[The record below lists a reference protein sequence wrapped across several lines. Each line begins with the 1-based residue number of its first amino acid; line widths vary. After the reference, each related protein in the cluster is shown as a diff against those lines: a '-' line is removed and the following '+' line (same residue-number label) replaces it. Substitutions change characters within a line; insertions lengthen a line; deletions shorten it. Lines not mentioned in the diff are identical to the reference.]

1 MIKYRNLL
9 ILSLTFF
16 LNGCFDTNSPSIDD
30 LKGIGYKHIN
40 CSYIDYF
47 DSKSDLA
54 EDPFF
59 KIYSPV
65 QANDPELSILAARC
79 FNKTNCIYE
88 IIENNEVVC
97 QKYIVASNTELLKT
111 WEDHEVLVFNTKN
124 NFVN

>member
-1 MIKYRNLL
+1 MIKYRNL
-9 ILSLTFF
+9 IVLSLTFIF
-16 LNGCFDTNSPSIDD
+16 SGCFDTKSPSIDD
-30 LKGIGYKHIN
+30 LKVMGYKSIN
-40 CSYIDYF
+40 CSHIDYF

-65 QANDPELSILAARC
+65 QVNDPDLSILAARC

-88 IIENNEVVC
+88 IIKNNEIVC
-97 QKYIVASNTELLKT
+97 QKYIVASNDELLKT
-111 WEDHEVLVFNTKN
+111 WEDHKVLVFNAKN